1 MNVNVVLKDSNSKV
15 PTRGSDFAAGYDLY
29 ANLSLAPEEIVNE
42 INVRNGDIRDANIY
56 WVLDEKSNY
65 QILEIAP
72 HTAVRINTGI
82 AMEIPE
88 GYFGALYA
96 RSGISTKY
104 GLRPANCVGV
114 IDSDYRGDIIV
125 VLRNDTAIPQYIKDG
140 DRIAQVVFQKYEEAT
155 FNEVENLADTKRGD
169 GGYGSTGR

>member
-1 MNVNVVLKDSNSKV
+1 
-15 PTRGSDFAAGYDLY
+15 
-29 ANLSLAPEEIVNE
+29 
-42 INVRNGDIRDANIY
+42 
-56 WVLDEKSNY
+56 
-65 QILEIAP
+65 
-72 HTAVRINTGI
+72 
-82 AMEIPE
+82 MEIPE

-125 VLRNDTAIPQYIKDG
+125 VIRNDTAIPQYIKDG

-155 FNEVENLADTKRGD
+155 FNEVENLTDTKRGN

>member
-29 ANLSLAPEEIVNE
+29 ANLCLAPEEIVNE
-42 INVRNGDIRDANIY
+42 SDVRNGDTRAANTY
-56 WVLDEKSNY
+56 WVMDEKSNH

-72 HTAVRINTGI
+72 HTAVKINTGI

-88 GYFGALYA
+88 GYFGAVYA
-96 RSGISTKY
+96 RSGISTKH

-125 VLRNDTAIPQYIKDG
+125 VLRNDTGITQTIKDG
-140 DRIAQVVFQKYEEAT
+140 DRIAQIIFQKYEEVT
-155 FNEVENLADTKRGD
+155 FNEVENLTDTKRGND
-169 GGYGSTGR
+169 GYGSTGR